1 MMTSVPSRNGTQ
13 IRKLNAIE
21 LCAGIGGQ
29 ALGLHSAG
37 FKFIGLCDSRKYAVD
52 TLKANCPRWAPW
64 MFDIREKKLQLF
76 DQLDQSLART
86 NADGSPLQLDLLSAS
101 LPWRPWDE
109 SGIGESDP
117 DDLMGTFKELVDRH
131 RPKAFLFETVEH
143 FIGPRH
149 RDYYLRTVNQFA
161 KADYRT
167 FVVQPYFPDFGIPR
181 KNDKIFVVGLKN
193 EFARD
198 FRFPVLSR
206 PNPRSF
212 LQLTA
217 PIAFRERSA
226 WSLGDMTARGRT
238 KIQREY
244 DKWCEQWLTAHGD
257 FWNTLLPR
265 LNRGLDKGRNARP
278 EPKEKDV
285 SSSAAM
291 TDKKATLGSDV
302 PKRKELSQNALQ
314 EDSTSNRQRG
324 RPRKTRKLEYDYLR
338 IDPPISDLWREF
350 GFNVEK
356 RERFMPRPGDK
367 LPSKLP
373 MTPDLL
379 KQLQGFPSYWKLEGE
394 LADQFKALHDATPP
408 VIAMALGRSI
418 HAALSKQFVDIDTA
432 GALTP
437 ELKLFFFG
445 SLYSSRV
452 LESHDNPALS
462 LAEAWHDGVLA
473 MRGELQLPRESPYDD
488 DDYDDYDDDNGY
500 EPDPQEWEDL
510 RALNDLLY
518 DE

>member
-1 MMTSVPSRNGTQ
+1 M
-13 IRKLNAIE
+13 E

-37 FKFIGLCDSRKYAVD
+37 FRFIGLCDSRKHAVD
-52 TLKANCPRWAPW
+52 TLKANCPRWTPW
-64 MFDIREKKLQLF
+64 MFDIRKEKLQLF
-76 DQLDQSLART
+76 DQLDQSLAKT
-86 NADGSPLQLDLLSAS
+86 GSPTQLDLLSAS

-109 SGIGESDP
+109 SGTGESDP
-117 DDLMGTFKELVDRH
+117 EDLLVTFKEFVNRYQ
-131 RPKAFLFETVEH
+131 PKAFLFETVEH

-149 RDYYLRTVNQFA
+149 RGFYLRTVDQFA

-181 KNDKIFVVGLKN
+181 ENDKIFVVGLKN

-198 FRFPVLSR
+198 FRFPLLSR
-206 PNPRSF
+206 PNSRSF
-212 LQLTA
+212 LELTA

-238 KIQREY
+238 KIQRDY
-244 DKWCEQWLTAHGD
+244 DKWCEQWLTAHRD
-257 FWNTLLPR
+257 FWDALLPR
-265 LNRGLDKGRNARP
+265 LNRGLDKGLKARP
-278 EPKEKDV
+278 EPKEEHEGR
-285 SSSAAM
+285 STAM
-291 TDKKATLGSDV
+291 TDEKATLGFDV
-302 PKRKELSQNALQ
+302 AKRKELSQNTSQ
-314 EDSTSNRQRG
+314 ENSTLKKQRG
-324 RPRKTRKLEYDYLR
+324 RPRKTHELDYDYLR
-338 IDPPISDLWREF
+338 IDPPISSLWREF

-356 RERFMPRPGDK
+356 RKRIMPRPGDK

-394 LADQFKALHDATPP
+394 LADQFTALHDATPS

-418 HAALSKQFVDIDTA
+418 HAALSKRFVDIDTA

-452 LESHDNPALS
+452 LESHNNPALS

-473 MRGELQLPRESPYDD
+473 MRGELQAPSESPHDD
-488 DDYDDYDDDNGY
+488 DDYDDDNGY

-510 RALNDLLY
+510 MALNDLLY